1 MPKQTSA
8 PSGQLELFS
17 QEPLGVVYFDIETKK
32 LSHEVG
38 GWSNSHL
45 LEVSCAVVF
54 REKDQRFIHF
64 REEEIAGLWQEFASA
79 QEVVGYNSKGFDL
92 KVLAPY
98 FPGDIF
104 GFPHV
109 DMLEHIER
117 VLGFRVSL
125 DHLAEVNLSERKSGS
140 GTQAVE
146 WYRQK
151 EWDKLISYCQRDVEL
166 TRRLYLLGKE
176 QKYLY
181 VQDRRRGL
189 MKVPC
194 TW

>member
-1 MPKQTSA
+1 MPKQGTA
-8 PSGQLELFS
+8 PSSQPELFS
-17 QEPLGVVYFDIETKK
+17 QEPSRVVYFDIETKK

-38 GWSNSHL
+38 GWGHRHL
-45 LEVSCAVVF
+45 MEVSCAVVF
-54 REKDQRFIHF
+54 REEDQRFVHF
-64 REEEIAGLWQEFASA
+64 REEEIQGLWQEFENA

-98 FPGDIF
+98 FRGDIF
-104 GFPHV
+104 AFPHL

-146 WYRQK
+146 WYRKK
-151 EWDKLISYCQRDVEL
+151 EWDKLITYCQKDVEL
-166 TRRLYLLGKE
+166 TRRLHLLGKE

-181 VQDRRRGL
+181 IQDKRRGL